1 MLVVGNAV
9 STLGNAVYLVA
20 VLLLLK
26 ELTESAFVMGLFQFV
41 AIAPGFF
48 LSPVTGTLV
57 DRMSRRTVIIV
68 ADLFR
73 GLVMIVASGLLLL
86 PATRGAIVVLVA
98 ATCIGIGNA
107 FFVPAVQAL
116 IPSLVPPSKLP
127 WANGVRAGGTQLF
140 NLAGNAAGG
149 LLYAL
154 LGAPLL
160 FLINGASFVLS
171 ALQESFIRTDASA
184 RGAAAAGAPAT
195 RVAAPHAA
203 ATAVATGTVDRSAG
217 GVREQAREGLRVVAG
232 APRLRRAIVS
242 QAGLFVLSPVL
253 LLSLP
258 FIVID
263 ELGLPQATLGYV
275 FAAAL
280 AGGILAFVVLGRR
293 GRPDRTGA
301 RIPRIGYAI
310 TSLALAGL
318 AVSSTLPL
326 VVAAAVVVGAAS
338 AAVYLH
344 AITMIQREYD
354 RAIHGRLFA
363 ILEAVT
369 SLVGPISFV
378 VTGVLL
384 DLLGPDRRAVLFA
397 IAAAAAAVWALA
409 MWIADRPG

>member
-73 GLVMIVASGLLLL
+73 GVVMIAASGLLLS
-86 PATRGAIVVLVA
+86 PATRSAFVVLVA

-116 IPSLVPPSKLP
+116 IPSLVPPSKLR

-140 NLAGNAAGG
+140 NLAGNAVGG
-149 LLYAL
+149 LLYVV

-160 FLINGASFVLS
+160 FLINGASFVVS
-171 ALQESFIRTDASA
+171 ALQESFIRPDAAVGASGAASA
-184 RGAAAAGAPAT
+184 TDG
-195 RVAAPHAA
+195 
-203 ATAVATGTVDRSAG
+203 S
-217 GVREQAREGLRVVAG
+217 VRDQAREGLRVVVG
-232 APRLRRAIVS
+232 APRLRRAIAS

-280 AGGILAFVVLGRR
+280 AGGILAFAVLGRR
-293 GRPDRTGA
+293 GRSDRVGA
-301 RIPRIGYAI
+301 RYPRIGYAM
-310 TSLALAGL
+310 TSLALAAL
-318 AVSSTLPL
+318 AVSSSLPF
-326 VVAAAVVVGAAS
+326 VVAAAVVIGSAS

-344 AITMIQREYD
+344 AITMIQREHD

-369 SLVGPISFV
+369 SLVGPVSYV
-378 VTGVLL
+378 ATGILL
-384 DLLGPDRRAVLFA
+384 DLLGANRRPLLFA
-397 IAAAAAAVWALA
+397 VVAAAAALWALA
-409 MWIADRPG
+409 LRIADRRG